1 MREKLFTI
9 GPFTVYG
16 YGLMIAVGVLAAY
29 WTADYRGKKK
39 GLDTDFVF
47 SLALIC
53 AVGGIAGAKLM
64 YYITMIKEIMKNP
77 SILLNISEGF
87 VVYGGIITGIL
98 VGLLYSRK
106 KKVPFL
112 PYFDLV
118 MPSVALAQGFGRI
131 GCLFAGCCYGLS
143 TDSPFCII
151 FPENSSAPGGIPLI
165 PTQIISSGL
174 NFIHFFILIWFAKRN
189 KKDGRVAAL
198 YLILYSAG
206 RFVLEFFRGDLIRGS
221 VGVLSTS
228 QFISV
233 FVIIFAA
240 AWMIYL
246 SKKEQSGE

>member
-1 MREKLFTI
+1 M
-9 GPFTVYG
+9 
-16 YGLMIAVGVLAAY
+16 
-29 WTADYRGKKK
+29 
-39 GLDTDFVF
+39 
-47 SLALIC
+47 
-53 AVGGIAGAKLM
+53 
-64 YYITMIKEIMKNP
+64 
-77 SILLNISEGF
+77 
-87 VVYGGIITGIL
+87 
-98 VGLLYSRK
+98 
-106 KKVPFL
+106 